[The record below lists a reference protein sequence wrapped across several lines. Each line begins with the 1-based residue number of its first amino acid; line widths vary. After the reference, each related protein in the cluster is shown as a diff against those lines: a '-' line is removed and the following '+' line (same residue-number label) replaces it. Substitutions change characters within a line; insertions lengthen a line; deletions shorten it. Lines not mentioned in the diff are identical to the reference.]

1 MKVIKNL
8 LTIAAA
14 SFLMTGCS
22 KFGDTN
28 VNPNGTTT
36 PSTAALLSN
45 VESAL
50 GGIASQTRGGLY
62 AQYFSETQYTETSL
76 YSLPRLD
83 YDGTYSGILFDLA
96 NIIDYN
102 TDPGKIPQAAKFG
115 SANNQIAI
123 ARILKA
129 YIMWDLTDRWGDLPY
144 SEAFQGKANMTPK
157 YDSQESIYK
166 ALVKELT
173 EASEQFD
180 AGRAPDGD
188 FLYKGDAAKWKK
200 LANSLRM
207 LITLRTTKVYPN
219 SGGWA
224 ATEFAAAYNDADGYI
239 SANADNLTL
248 NYPGTAA
255 FRNPW
260 FNLYNGR
267 TDFAESKKMVD
278 TLTTYG
284 DPRQAQFGSSNVG
297 FPYGLTRDNAVDF
310 ANNNSTYARILS
322 AANKAAAA
330 PVVVVAAAH
339 VHLAIAEAALR
350 GWIPANVEDHY
361 KKGIT
366 ASWNQWGIATDPT
379 SYIGGARVVLTSG
392 NPLEKI
398 QMQQYLAYY
407 PNGSQAWAN
416 WRRTGIPVL
425 SVPAN
430 ASLSAIPRR
439 YTYGSRAYSLNKEN
453 TNTAVSTLAGGDE
466 PLSECG
472 GINLN

>member
-1 MKVIKNL
+1 MKAAKIL
-8 LTIAAA
+8 LTIASA
-14 SFLMTGCS
+14 SLILSGCS

-28 VNPNGTTT
+28 VNPNATTT
-36 PSTAALLSN
+36 PSTAALLTN
-45 VESAL
+45 VESTL

-83 YDGTYSGILFDLA
+83 HDGTYAGVLFDLV
-96 NIIDYN
+96 NIIEYN
-102 TDPGKIPQAAKFG
+102 TNPDKIPQAAKFG

-129 YIMWDLTDRWGDLPY
+129 YIMWDLTDKWGDLPY
-144 SEAFQGKANMTPK
+144 SEAFQGKENLAPK
-157 YDSQESIYK
+157 YDTQESIYK
-166 ALVKELT
+166 DLIKELS
-173 EASEQFD
+173 EASDQFD

-188 FLYKGDAAKWKK
+188 FLYKGNASKWKK

-207 LITLRTTKVYPN
+207 LIALRTSKVYPN
-219 SGGWA
+219 AGDWA

-239 SANADNLTL
+239 SANEDNLTL

-278 TLTTYG
+278 TLTLYG

-322 AANKAAAA
+322 AASKAAAA

-339 VHLAIAEAALR
+339 VHLAITEAAFR
-350 GWIPANVEDHY
+350 GWITANIDDHY
-361 KKGIT
+361 QKGIT
-366 ASWNQWGIATDPT
+366 ASWTQWGITTDPT
-379 SYIGGARVVLTSG
+379 SYIGGTRVDLTSG

-407 PNGSQAWAN
+407 PDGSQVWAH

-425 SVPAN
+425 TVPAD

-439 YTYGSRAYSLNKEN
+439 YTYGSRAYSLNTAN
-453 TNTAVSTLAGGDE
+453 TNTAVAALAGGDE
-466 PLSECG
+466 PLSRVWWDKP
-472 GINLN
+472 